1 MLSDKIWITRK
12 TRIYTEGRLQRYN
25 DVSQLLM
32 TVYSLA
38 LVSLSIWN
46 LQNNDAELNL
56 VSAFASIALLVIS
69 VHATSQKYA
78 ERSIAMR
85 NLYIKLD
92 ELYFKVKRA
101 EKSEDIEKIQN
112 LEAEYTGLLIN
123 IENHSEYDYL
133 CLRHSLKDNPSA
145 TLPSFTRGDSLQY
158 FWEQLWRGALTAML
172 FAISIPPIVLIWFW

>member
-12 TRIYTEGRLQRYN
+12 VRIYTEGRLQRYN
-25 DVSQLLM
+25 EISQVLM
-32 TVYSLA
+32 TLYSLA
-38 LVSLSIWN
+38 LVSLSLWN

-85 NLYIKLD
+85 NFYVKLD
-92 ELYFKVKRA
+92 ELYSKVKRA
-101 EKSEDIEKIQN
+101 ETSEDIEMLQN
-112 LEAEYTGLLIN
+112 LESEYTGLLIN

-133 CLRHSLKDNPSA
+133 CLRHSLKDDPET
-145 TLPSFTRGDSLQY
+145 TLPSFTRADSLRY
-158 FWEQLWRGALTAML
+158 FWEKFWRGTLTAIL
-172 FAISIPPIVLIWFW
+172 FAVSIPFIVLIWFW

>member
-12 TRIYTEGRLQRYN
+12 VRINTEGRLQRYN
-25 DVSQLLM
+25 EASQLLM
-32 TVYSLA
+32 MLYSLA

-69 VHATSQKYA
+69 VHASSQKYA

-92 ELYFKVKRA
+92 ELYSKAKRA
-101 EKSEDIEKIQN
+101 EKSEDIEMIQN
-112 LEAEYTGLLIN
+112 LEAEYTSLLIN

-133 CLRHSLKDNPSA
+133 CLRHSLKDNPDT
-145 TLPSFTRGDSLQY
+145 TLPSFTRADSLQY
-158 FWEQLWRGALTAML
+158 FWEKFWRGALTTIL
-172 FAISIPPIVLIWFW
+172 FAISIPFIVLIWFW